1 MIFDSLIFFLSI
13 CKNVPI
19 FIIDEEHIIIILITG
34 RYTMRI
40 DAYNQ
45 VSQIYQ
51 TNNKT
56 QSASKTSKNRTDK
69 VEISQ
74 TGKDFQ
80 TVKAALADIP
90 DVREDKVA
98 EIKAKLDA
106 GTYDVSAED
115 LAAKLAEKFGTIY

>member
-1 MIFDSLIFFLSI
+1 
-13 CKNVPI
+13 
-19 FIIDEEHIIIILITG
+19 
-34 RYTMRI
+34 MRI